1 MHFLSLFLLLL
12 ESPRWILVIH
22 RKILNYCYVPQQW
35 HHELGL
41 LRRFYA
47 RVEHKVVVGDDLFN
61 LLTVTSLIFIR
72 RHCGMKRP
80 GPTLQVRLREIG
92 STD

>member
-1 MHFLSLFLLLL
+1 MDLGEAVGNFLIFC
-12 ESPRWILVIH
+12 
-22 RKILNYCYVPQQW
+22 NVPQQW

-41 LRRFYA
+41 CVVLFA
-47 RVEHKVVVGDDLFN
+47 RVEHNFVVGVDIVN
-61 LLTVTSLIFIR
+61 LLDTTSLFLLQ

-80 GPTLQVRLREIG
+80 GPTLHVRLRETG

>member
-1 MHFLSLFLLLL
+1 MDLGETVGNFLIFC
-12 ESPRWILVIH
+12 
-22 RKILNYCYVPQQW
+22 NVPQQW

-41 LRRFYA
+41 CVVLFA
-47 RVEHKVVVGDDLFN
+47 RVEHKAVVGVDIVNFLAVTN
-61 LLTVTSLIFIR
+61 LILIR

-80 GPTLQVRLREIG
+80 GPTLHVRLRETG